1 MNQQIVIISGGTTF
15 DTYRDYISYL
25 KNKEISLE
33 KLRPRRDW
41 KDTLADKLGD
51 NFDIL
56 FQKMPNVTN
65 ARYEEWK
72 IWFERIIPFIND
84 GVIFIVHSLGG
95 VFLAKYLSKNDISKK
110 I

>member
-65 ARYEEWK
+65 ARYKEWK
-72 IWFERIIPFIND
+72 IYLERIVTFLKKN
-84 GVIFIVHSLGG
+84 VILIGHSLGG
-95 VFLAKYLSKNDISKK
+95 IFLAKYLSEHSF
-110 I
+110 